1 MTPGVTYA
9 AKLAFLKGQIKA
21 DHVFRVAL
29 YDFRCRLTPASEKYT
44 TDHEVKDVGYKAKG
58 KVLATPSFGLDLS
71 TAWMNFPEQVVWK
84 GSSISARGAL
94 IFDETLDDLAIVVV
108 DFGKTITSTNDDF
121 KLTFPADGRNALIT
135 LPK

>member
-9 AKLAFLKGQIKA
+9 AKLAFLKGEIKP

-29 YDFRCRLTPASEKYT
+29 YNFQCRLTPASLKYT
-44 TDHEVKDVGYKAKG
+44 TEHEVKDAGYRARGRVLG
-58 KVLATPSFGLDLS
+58 KPSYGLDLS
-71 TAWMNFPEQVVWK
+71 TAFMNFPEEVVWK

-94 IFDETLDDLAIVVV
+94 IFDETLDDMAIVVV

-121 KLTFPADGRNALIT
+121 KLTFNADGRNALIT